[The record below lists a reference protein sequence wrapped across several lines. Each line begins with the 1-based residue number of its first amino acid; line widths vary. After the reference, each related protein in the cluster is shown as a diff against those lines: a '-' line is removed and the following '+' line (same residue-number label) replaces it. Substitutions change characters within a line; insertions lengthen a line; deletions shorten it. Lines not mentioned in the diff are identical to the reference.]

1 MRAVLVITLAAAAF
15 TAAAAGSTSTTPVIR
30 LKSQSFGHILATRGP
45 KALYTW
51 NVEKA
56 DHRVH
61 CTGACAQ
68 AWPPLLVT
76 SRSAVPVHVAG
87 ISGTFGVVRRPDGRL
102 QVTRNRL
109 PVYSYAHEGR
119 DQVLCNNVDGW
130 FVVRL

>member
-1 MRAVLVITLAAAAF
+1 MRIAIVTVLAAAVLAP
-15 TAAAAGSTSTTPVIR
+15 TAGSMTAPAPFIK
-30 LKSQSFGHILATRGP
+30 LKSQSFGNILATRGH

-51 NVEKA
+51 NTEKA
-56 DHRVH
+56 DFKIH

-68 AWPPLLVT
+68 AWPPLLAA
-76 SRSAVPVHVAG
+76 SRTAVPRHVAG
-87 ISGTFGVVRRPDGRL
+87 VTGTFGVIRRPDGRL

-109 PVYSYAHEGR
+109 PVYSYANEGR